1 MAESSTITREMIE
14 AGAACRPH
22 ADILSLS
29 RVCPGK
35 QVTTRIQQ
43 LADLPRCMRDN
54 IRARDI
60 FGVLVQKALCRFCN
74 PAFDLIHQG
83 EPAGSLATQVSV
95 RKHQIRRARK
105 QKSDPVCLLCC
116 GGRQCISAPI
126 GVRHLF
132 KTYIQSA
139 YHHVADA
146 AFRTTVQNAY
156 LRRKLGTAK
165 KYAQTF
171 SAGTQLLGL
180 KVPLSSEPA
189 ALATGGARGLSYL
202 HRS

>member
-22 ADILSLS
+22 ADMLSLS

-43 LADLPRCMRDN
+43 LADLLRCMRDD

-60 FGVLVQKALCRFCN
+60 FGVLVQKALCRFSN
-74 PAFDLIHQG
+74 PAFNLIHQG
-83 EPAGSLATQVSV
+83 KPVGSLATQVSV

-105 QKSDPVCLLCC
+105 QKSDPVCLMCC
-116 GGRQCISAPI
+116 GERQCIPSPI

-139 YHHVADA
+139 YYHVADA
-146 AFRTTVQNAY
+146 AFRATVQSAY
-156 LRRKLGTAK
+156 LRCKLRTAK

-171 SAGTQLLGL
+171 NAGTQLLGL
-180 KVPLSSEPA
+180 KVLLSSEPA
-189 ALATGGARGLSYL
+189 ALAMGGARG
-202 HRS
+202 